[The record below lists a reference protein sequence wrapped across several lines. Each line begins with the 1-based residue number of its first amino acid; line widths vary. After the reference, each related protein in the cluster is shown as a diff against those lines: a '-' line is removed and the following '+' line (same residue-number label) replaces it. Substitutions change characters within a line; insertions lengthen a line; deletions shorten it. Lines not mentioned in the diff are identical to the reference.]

1 MTKRLPLYQI
11 DAFTDTMFTGNP
23 AAVVV
28 LDEWIADDLLQKIS
42 AENNLSETAYI
53 VAKGDHYEI
62 TWFTPV
68 CEVDLC
74 GHATLSAAHVIFNHL
89 GHKGDTVKFKT
100 RQVGDLSV
108 RKDGDILYLD
118 FPSWPSDKSKPAPD
132 FVLNALD
139 GAKPV
144 ISYDGRRYLVVF
156 EKSDDIRKLKADF
169 STLMKADHSVI
180 VTAPASPEDKCD
192 YVCRYF
198 CAEIGI
204 GEDPVT
210 GSAQCVM
217 IPYWAERLGK
227 TKMVARQLSA
237 RGGVLYCELKGDRV
251 QIGGKAV
258 TYLEGTIALP

>member
-1 MTKRLPLYQI
+1 MTRSFPIYQI
-11 DAFTDTMFTGNP
+11 DAFTDEMFRGNP

-28 LDEWIADDLLQKIS
+28 LDEWLPNELMQKI
-42 AENNLSETAYI
+42 AMENNLSETAFI
-53 VAKGDHYEI
+53 VPRGDYYDI

-74 GHATLSAAHVIFNHL
+74 GHATLSSAHVIFNHL
-89 GHKGDTVKFKT
+89 GHKSDTIRFKT

-118 FPSWPSDKSKPAPD
+118 FPSWPSNKSKAVPD

-144 ISYDGRRYLVVF
+144 ASYDGRRYLVLY
-156 EKSDDIRKLKADF
+156 EKSDDIRAMKADF
-169 STLMKADHSVI
+169 SALMKADHSVI
-180 VTAPASPEDKCD
+180 VTAPASPENGCD

-227 TKMVARQLSA
+227 TKMVAKQLSP
-237 RGGVLYCELKGDRV
+237 RGGTLYCELKGDRV
-251 QIGGKAV
+251 QIGGKSL
-258 TYLEGTIALP
+258 TFLEGRIFI